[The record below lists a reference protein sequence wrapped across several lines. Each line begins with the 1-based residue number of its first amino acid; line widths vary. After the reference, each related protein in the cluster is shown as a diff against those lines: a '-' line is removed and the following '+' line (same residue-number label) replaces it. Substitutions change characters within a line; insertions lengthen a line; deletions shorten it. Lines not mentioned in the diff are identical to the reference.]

1 MSTLTTYTDEELL
14 ALVAGGDEGAFNS
27 LFERY
32 RQPLYYFL
40 LRHTKSPG
48 IAEELVTDIFM
59 KLWTGRELTA
69 RIEHLSA
76 FLYKIAYHKAM
87 SFLRTTARHAKLNKL
102 YVQRAGN
109 AEAPVPDD
117 IAIHNELKQLIL
129 QAVNQLPPQRKL
141 IYQLSREEGLSHDQI
156 AEALHISRN
165 TVSNSITSATRSIA
179 RHLEAHSTGKAA
191 LSVFILFA

>member
-1 MSTLTTYTDEELL
+1 MISVATYTDEELL
-14 ALVAGGDEGAFNS
+14 ALIARGDEGAFNN

-40 LRHTKSPG
+40 LRHTKSPE
-48 IAEELVTDIFM
+48 IAEELVIDIFM
-59 KLWTGRELTA
+59 KLWTGRELA
-69 RIEHLSA
+69 VRIQQPAA
-76 FLYKIAYHKAM
+76 FLYKVGYHKAM
-87 SFLRTTARHAKLNKL
+87 SFLRTTARHAELNKL
-102 YVQRAGN
+102 YVQRAGS

-117 IAIHNELKQLIL
+117 IVIHNELKQLIL

-165 TVSNSITSATRSIA
+165 TVSNSITTATRSIA
-179 RHLEAHSTGKAA
+179 QYLQEHSTGKAA
-191 LSVFILFA
+191 LSAFILFA